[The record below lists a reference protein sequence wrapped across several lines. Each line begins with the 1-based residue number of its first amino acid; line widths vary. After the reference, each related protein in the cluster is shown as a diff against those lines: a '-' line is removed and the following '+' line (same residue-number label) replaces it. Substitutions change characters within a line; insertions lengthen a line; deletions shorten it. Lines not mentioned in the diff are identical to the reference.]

1 MQQQN
6 QVDMRYLNYNDFIA
20 AVSTRADYAR
30 QEHDWRYGQAFFN
43 VLLEETPE
51 IANELRATKLDPF
64 HKNAI
69 EAETYQRIRELY
81 ETKEIK

>member
-1 MQQQN
+1 M
-6 QVDMRYLNYNDFIA
+6 
-20 AVSTRADYAR
+20 
-30 QEHDWRYGQAFFN
+30 
-43 VLLEETPE
+43 PE

-81 ETKEIK
+81 ETKAIK

>member
-1 MQQQN
+1 
-6 QVDMRYLNYNDFIA
+6 MRYLNYNDFIA

-30 QEHDWRYGQAFFN
+30 QQHDWRYGQAFFN

-64 HKNAI
+64 YKNAI

-81 ETKEIK
+81 ETKAIK